1 MQLPVFPAGLT
12 SINQNIGF
20 QCESGKVVY
29 FHGHLP
35 VFEHDADD
43 VRSFRLYTSQLIE
56 RGTVR
61 QGEIAQSF
69 GVPLITVKRYAKV
82 LREKGSKGFFAP
94 RKTRSSPVLT
104 EDVQRGCQDLL
115 EEGKSVPEVACE
127 MKVRANTLHKAI
139 RAGRLKKRN

>member
-1 MQLPVFPAGLT
+1 L
-12 SINQNIGF
+12 INQNIGF

-56 RGTVR
+56 RGTVK
-61 QGEIAQSF
+61 QGEIVESF

-104 EDVQRGCQDLL
+104 EDVQRRCQDLL
-115 EEGKSVPEVACE
+115 EEGKSVPEVARE
-127 MKVRANTLHKAI
+127 MKVRANTLHKSI
-139 RAGRLKKRN
+139 RSGRLKKRN